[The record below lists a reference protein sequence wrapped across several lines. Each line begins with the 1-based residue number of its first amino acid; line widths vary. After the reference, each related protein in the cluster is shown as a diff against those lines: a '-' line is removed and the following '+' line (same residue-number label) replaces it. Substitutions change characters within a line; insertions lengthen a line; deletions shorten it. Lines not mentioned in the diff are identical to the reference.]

1 MSVLVVLQSENIST
15 HNGLVISDNVL
26 LADTVLKSWNN
37 PSQSERKVE
46 VEELK
51 MEDGILQASSTV
63 ELQFF
68 RRK

>member
-1 MSVLVVLQSENIST
+1 MLVVLQSENIST
-15 HNGLVISDNVL
+15 DNGLVISDNVL

>member
-1 MSVLVVLQSENIST
+1 MLVVLQSENIYT
-15 HNGLVISDNVL
+15 DNVISHNVL
-26 LADTVLKSWNN
+26 LADTVLKFWNN